1 MSTRRIEV
9 VDQYPIEDAL
19 PDPPKIH
26 DMQHHRQLRRIDS
39 ALDSYYADRPDVL
52 VSGGGYLRRHARN
65 DAEQL
70 APDCVVAFGVD
81 PDAIVDRNGYVISEV
96 GKPPDFVLEVAS
108 KSTSRRDY
116 TVKRDAYA
124 GYEVAEYWRSDETG
138 GRYHDAPL
146 GGDRLVDGVY
156 VPIPLH
162 RTPGGVIWGHSEV
175 LGLDVCWDRG
185 MTRFRDPATGEY
197 LPDNREMKENR
208 NAERADRLIAEA
220 QRGIVETQRDEERSR
235 RLAAEAEL
243 SRLHERLRQAG
254 LEE

>member
-1 MSTRRIEV
+1 MSTRRVEV
-9 VDQYPIEDAL
+9 VDQYPIEDTL

-26 DMQHHRQLRRIDS
+26 DMKQHRQLRRIDS

-52 VSGGGYLRRHARN
+52 VSGAGYLRHDAHN

-70 APDCVVAFGVD
+70 APDCVVAIGVD
-81 PDAIVDRNGYVISEV
+81 GDAIVERNGYVISEV

-108 KSTSRRDY
+108 RSTGQRDY
-116 TVKRDAYA
+116 TIKRDAYA
-124 GYEVAEYWRSDETG
+124 RYGVLEYWRSDETG

-146 GGDRLVDGVY
+146 AGDRLVDGVY

-162 RTPGGVIWGHSEV
+162 RTPDGVIWGHSEV

-185 MTRFRDPATGEY
+185 MTRFRDPSTGEF

-220 QRGIVETQRDEERSR
+220 QRDIAETQRDIEREG

-243 SRLHERLRQAG
+243 KQLREQLRRHHE
-254 LEE
+254 

>member
-1 MSTRRIEV
+1 MSTRRVEV
-9 VDQYPIEDAL
+9 VDQYPIEDTL

-26 DMQHHRQLRRIDS
+26 DMKQHRQLRRIDS
-39 ALDSYYADRPDVL
+39 ALDSYYSDRPDVL
-52 VSGGGYLRRHARN
+52 VSGAGYLRQDALD

-81 PDAIVDRNGYVISEV
+81 RDAIVERNGYVISEV

-108 KSTSRRDY
+108 RSTGQRDY

-124 GYEVAEYWRSDETG
+124 RYGVLEYWRSDETG

-146 GGDRLVDGVY
+146 AGDRLVDGVY

-162 RTPGGVIWGHSEV
+162 RTLDGVIRAHSEI

-185 MTRFRDPATGEY
+185 ITRFRDPSTGEY
-197 LPDNREMKENR
+197 LPDNREMKEAR
-208 NAERADRLIAEA
+208 DAA
-220 QRGIVETQRDEERSR
+220 ETQRDIAETERDAER
-235 RLAAEAEL
+235 AGRIAAEAEL
-243 SRLHERLRQAG
+243 SRLREQLRHM
-254 LEE
+254 EIEK